1 VTPPELND
9 LRVVNAIPAH
19 IWRSAPD
26 GAVQFVN
33 QQWMDYTGLSQENSQ
48 GWGWVSVIHH
58 DDRPEL
64 LDTWRRVLEAGQP
77 KEAEA
82 RFRRFDGEYRWY
94 LIRMVP
100 IRDESGALLGWYGT
114 NTDIDDLKQA
124 QMKLRQDEKELRQM
138 TDATQL
144 PIIVFSAEG
153 RLLYANRFSLT
164 YGGLSLEDF
173 QRDGWRERVYHP
185 DDIDAFADARREGL
199 ARIAPFE
206 SEVRIRRAADGTYRW
221 FLIRYNPLLDDDG
234 NVTRWYT
241 TGSDIDDL
249 KRAKEQAKNE
259 NAALRDEIS
268 SASMFEEIVGSSAPI
283 RTVLQQVARVAPTDS
298 TVLVTGETG
307 TGKELVAR
315 AIHKRS
321 ARSARPFVAVNCAA
335 VPASLIASELFG
347 HERGAFTGALQRRQG
362 KFELAD
368 GGTLFLDEVGELP
381 ADTQVALL
389 RVLQER
395 EFERV
400 GGSRPIRIDVR
411 VIAATNRDL
420 QTAIAERAF
429 RSDLFYRLN
438 VFPVEMPPL
447 HERPT
452 DIPIL
457 VEYFAHRLSKRAGK
471 KITGIS
477 SQTLDLLQSYPWPG
491 NIRELQNVIERAVIV
506 SDGELLTVD
515 SRWLA
520 GRSTQPPASKQPL
533 GDTLGERERAMIE
546 AALVEAKGRVSGPS
560 GAAAKLGIPRSTLES
575 KIRSLGL
582 NKNRFKT

>member
-185 DDIDAFADARREGL
+185 DDIEAFADARRAGL
-199 ARIAPFE
+199 ARSAPFE
-206 SEVRIRRAADGTYRW
+206 SEVRIG
-221 FLIRYNPLLDDDG
+221 
-234 NVTRWYT
+234 V
-241 TGSDIDDL
+241 
-249 KRAKEQAKNE
+249 
-259 NAALRDEIS
+259 LR
-268 SASMFEEIVGSSAPI
+268 
-283 RTVLQQVARVAPTDS
+283 TAPTAGFSFD
-298 TVLVTGETG
+298 TTPFWMMTG
-307 TGKELVAR
+307 T
-315 AIHKRS
+315 
-321 ARSARPFVAVNCAA
+321 
-335 VPASLIASELFG
+335 
-347 HERGAFTGALQRRQG
+347 
-362 KFELAD
+362 
-368 GGTLFLDEVGELP
+368 
-381 ADTQVALL
+381 
-389 RVLQER
+389 
-395 EFERV
+395 
-400 GGSRPIRIDVR
+400 
-411 VIAATNRDL
+411 
-420 QTAIAERAF
+420 
-429 RSDLFYRLN
+429 
-438 VFPVEMPPL
+438 
-447 HERPT
+447 
-452 DIPIL
+452 
-457 VEYFAHRLSKRAGK
+457 
-471 KITGIS
+471 
-477 SQTLDLLQSYPWPG
+477 
-491 NIRELQNVIERAVIV
+491 
-506 SDGELLTVD
+506 
-515 SRWLA
+515 
-520 GRSTQPPASKQPL
+520 
-533 GDTLGERERAMIE
+533 
-546 AALVEAKGRVSGPS
+546 
-560 GAAAKLGIPRSTLES
+560 
-575 KIRSLGL
+575 
-582 NKNRFKT
+582 